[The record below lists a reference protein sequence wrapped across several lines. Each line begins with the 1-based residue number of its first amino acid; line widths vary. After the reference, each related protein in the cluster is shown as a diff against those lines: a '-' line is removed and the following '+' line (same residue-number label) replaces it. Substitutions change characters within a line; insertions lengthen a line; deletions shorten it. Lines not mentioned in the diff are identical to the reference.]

1 MYSIYEVWRRKNADS
16 AEDNHGE
23 KNNHDAIS
31 SAEQR
36 STVDSRR
43 CLTT

>member
-1 MYSIYEVWRRKNADS
+1 MKYGVERTQTVRKIITVK
-16 AEDNHGE
+16 